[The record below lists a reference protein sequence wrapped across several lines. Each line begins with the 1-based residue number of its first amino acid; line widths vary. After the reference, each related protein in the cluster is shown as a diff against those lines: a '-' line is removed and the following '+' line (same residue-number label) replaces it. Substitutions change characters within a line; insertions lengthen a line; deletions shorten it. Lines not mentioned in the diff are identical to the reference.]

1 MEFYDWIL
9 FFALVPFL
17 LYIDLKLFNK
27 GDSNIIGFRM
37 SLILSAWYI
46 VAGLAF
52 GLVIWSHFGADK
64 AMLYYTT
71 YVIEK
76 SLSLDNLFVMSVIFT
91 AFAIPRQYQ
100 HRVLVW
106 GIIGVVVLRGIMIFA
121 GAAIV
126 HQFDWVL
133 FIFAAILVFTG
144 IKMMLVDEDD
154 DVGNFE
160 DKRLV
165 IFLKKRFPLTT
176 KIHGN
181 KFMVRRDSV
190 SEEES
195 KSVKGKSTFI
205 FTPLFLALII
215 IEISDV
221 IFAVDSIPA
230 ALAITTD
237 PFIVFTSNVFAVLG
251 LRALFFAVE
260 NIIDRFDLMKYAI
273 SFVLVFIGFKV
284 FYNGVCN
291 IYGLHEYH
299 VTPAISL
306 TITLGALTA
315 GFVFSW
321 LKTAGFTK
329 DVEDTADDGNKNKTS
344 TDD

>member
-1 MEFYDWIL
+1 MTMELADWAI
-9 FFALVPFL
+9 FFALIPIL
-17 LYIDLKLFNK
+17 LYIDLKMFNK
-27 GDSNIIGFRM
+27 GEDNVIGFRM

-52 GLVIWSHFGADK
+52 GLLIWWHFGADN

-91 AFAIPRQYQ
+91 AFSIPRKYQ

-106 GIIGVVVLRGIMIFA
+106 GIIGVIVLRGIMIFA

-133 FIFAAILVFTG
+133 FIFAAILIYTG
-144 IKMMLVDEDD
+144 IKMMLMDDDD
-154 DVGNFE
+154 DVENFE
-160 DKRLV
+160 DKKLV
-165 IFLKKRFPLTT
+165 KFLRKRFPLT
-176 KIHGN
+176 KEIHGN
-181 KFMVRRDSV
+181 RFMVRRDQLT
-190 SEEES
+190 EEEAKAIKGTS
-195 KSVKGKSTFI
+195 KFV
-205 FTPLFLALII
+205 FTPLFLALMI

-260 NIIDRFDLMKYAI
+260 NIINRFDLMKYAI
-273 SFVLVFIGFKV
+273 SFVLAFIGFKV
-284 FYNGVCN
+284 FYNAFCN
-291 IYGLHEYH
+291 VYGLYEYH
-299 VTPAISL
+299 VTPAVSL
-306 TITLGALTA
+306 TVTLGALAA
-315 GFVFSW
+315 GFIFSAIR
-321 LKTAGFTK
+321 TGGFKHDIEDDTPAQTK
-329 DVEDTADDGNKNKTS
+329 DEDK
-344 TDD
+344 